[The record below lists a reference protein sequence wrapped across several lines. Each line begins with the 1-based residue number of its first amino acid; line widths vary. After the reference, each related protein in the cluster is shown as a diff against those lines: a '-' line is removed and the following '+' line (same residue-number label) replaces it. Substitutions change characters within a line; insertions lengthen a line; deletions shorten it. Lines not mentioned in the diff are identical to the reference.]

1 MCVVAAVVIAVALSW
16 SSVLELLRPAPDP
29 LVIAVIPAEADMLT
43 KAQFAP
49 LVDYI
54 AGEIGQPVELMTVS
68 DYAAVV
74 EAMKYGHA
82 DVARFGPF
90 SYVLATQEA
99 EVEAIATAIKGDTN
113 APNYH
118 AYIIAREPITDFN
131 GRTMAYVDVGST
143 SGYLVPATY
152 IQNAAIE
159 LGEVFFAGGHGAAI
173 EAVKNGTVD
182 LGSVASN
189 RYWVA
194 VAEGIITEGEI
205 KVVWQSEAIPNSP
218 IAVQK
223 SMEADL
229 KQMITNAFLSAPR
242 DIVEALGVGEV
253 GYVVADDSD
262 YDPIREVQATLK

>member
-1 MCVVAAVVIAVALSW
+1 MIAAALSW
-16 SSVLELLRPAPDP
+16 SSILELLDPTPDP
-29 LVIAVIPAEADMLT
+29 LVMVVIPAEADLLT
-43 KAQFAP
+43 REQFAP

-54 AGEIGQPVELMTVS
+54 AGEIGQPVKLITVS

-82 DVARFGPF
+82 DIARFGPF

-99 EVEAIATAIKGDTN
+99 DVEAIVTAIKENTN
-113 APNYH
+113 APNYY
-118 AYIIAREPITDFN
+118 AYIIAREYITDFN
-131 GRTMAYVDVGST
+131 GKTMAYADVGST

-152 IQNAAIE
+152 IQNAGIR
-159 LGEVFFAGGHGAAI
+159 LGEVFFAGGHGAVI

-194 VAEGIITEGEI
+194 IAEGVIIEDEI
-205 KVVWQSEAIPNSP
+205 KVVWQSETIPNAP

-223 SMEADL
+223 SMETDL
-229 KQMITNAFLSAPR
+229 KRKVTNAFLSAPR
-242 DIVEALGVGEV
+242 DIVEMLNVGEI
-253 GYVVADDSD
+253 GYVVAKDSD
-262 YDPIREVQATLK
+262 YDPIREVQKILK